1 VPNNALVRPPRAFRP
16 GWLLLAALLVIA
28 LWFLM
33 PRREGAC
40 GGIAAPD
47 FASPRAAPASLRG
60 ARVVL
65 NPGHGLTRGDDGR
78 WGFQRPQPDGRRV
91 FVLED
96 DSNIRVARAVR
107 DALRGAGATV
117 LSTRELED
125 TAMGE
130 SGQPRW
136 REAARHHL
144 ERIGLPRGVWDSAG
158 NALRGDCS
166 SAQDLRARAYA
177 ANFWGADVILS
188 LHSNAGRPDAQGTL
202 VIYGSR
208 SYLENAPADLEPKSA
223 CLGRNLARDVPSAIR
238 LERPWG
244 AATLGA
250 SRNYGE
256 NGFALM
262 PAAILEVA
270 FHTNRQDGEALQ
282 SPAFRQSVA
291 RGVVTALEAFFR
303 QPKC

>member
-1 VPNNALVRPPRAFRP
+1 MAFVRSPRAFRP
-16 GWLLLAALLVIA
+16 GWWLLAGVLVIV
-28 LWFLM
+28 LWLLIQ
-33 PRREGAC
+33 PREDAC
-40 GGIAAPD
+40 GGVAPPNFAAP
-47 FASPRAAPASLRG
+47 RATPDALRG

-65 NPGHGLTRGDDGR
+65 NPGHGLTKSDDGR
-78 WGFQRPQPDGRRV
+78 WLFQRPQPDDKSV

-107 DALRGAGATV
+107 DALTSAGATV
-117 LSTRELED
+117 LSTRELE
-125 TAMGE
+125 AEESGV

-144 ERIGLPRGVWDSAG
+144 ERVGLPRGVWDSAG
-158 NALRGDCS
+158 SALRGDCS

-177 ANFWGADVILS
+177 ANFWGADVMLS

-208 SYLENAPADLEPKSA
+208 SYLEDAPADLEPKSA
-223 CLGRNLARDVPSAIR
+223 CLGRNLARAVPSAIR